1 MKFKLLPLCLF
12 SIFATNSY
20 AMETFIVKN
29 IKINGLQRIETGTV
43 LSYLP
48 VKTGDTLEATD
59 ADSIINKLYA
69 TGFFK
74 DVRLEQQGQ
83 TLIID
88 LAERPVINQI
98 TINGDKAFD
107 HDKLIQSL
115 KDSGLADGKIF
126 DTSILDQAVLGLK
139 SEYYNQGLY
148 SVQINTT
155 VMPLERNRVSINI
168 QISEGLA
175 AKIADIKIMG
185 ANKFSQ
191 SKLLGEMY
199 LTTGNMLSWWTKDN
213 QYSGEKLS
221 GDLESIRTFYLNQGY
236 IEFKINSVQVQLSPD
251 KKSVYI
257 TINIAEGKQYRI
269 KTIKIAGDTKNVPLA
284 DLNKLITVKSG
295 DIVNQSK
302 LIKDLDAIKSK
313 VGEYGYAF
321 ANANPIPEI
330 DQQTQEVSYT
340 LFLDL
345 DKKVYVRKIDISGND
360 KTRDVV
366 VRRELRQQEAGLYNA
381 AAIKRSKDRLG
392 QTGYFKN
399 TDITTEPVPGIN
411 DEVDMKVKVEEANT
425 GSLTMGVGFAQGQG
439 LLLNGSVAQSNLF
452 GSGKSVSLSASTSQL
467 NNNIGL
473 SFTDPYFKP
482 NGTSLGYDL
491 YTSGYTPDKVG
502 YSPYSTQ
509 TIGARTRM
517 SVPVSEFDKITF
529 SAGLENTQ
537 INLSGT
543 SVPLRFT
550 QFTNQFGSSVYSI
563 PVSVGFSRN
572 TTDSTLWPTK
582 GATFSET
589 IDGSLPGIG
598 GAQYYRFNSQNNW
611 YLPISENF
619 TWRVNGTAGF
629 INPYGSNNTVPFYQ
643 NYYMGGMTSIRG
655 FSIGSLGPKDT
666 DGSSLGG
673 TREAIFSNEILFP
686 LPGLK
691 QDKTVRLSAFVDTG
705 SLWGGNS
712 FGLTPEQSFRASYG
726 MGLTWI
732 SPLGPIKLSYAIP
745 LVTQPNDS
753 LEPFQFMFGTSF

>member
-1 MKFKLLPLCLF
+1 
-12 SIFATNSY
+12 
-20 AMETFIVKN
+20 MESFTVKN
-29 IKINGLQRIETGTV
+29 IQINGLQRIETGTV

-48 VKTGDTLEATD
+48 IKNGDTIDATQTD
-59 ADSIINKLYA
+59 AIIKKLYA

-74 DVRLEQQGQ
+74 DVRLEEQGD
-83 TLIID
+83 TLIIN

-98 TINGDKAFD
+98 TINGDKVFD
-107 HDKLIQSL
+107 HDKLVQSL
-115 KDSGLADGKIF
+115 KDSGLADGKIY
-126 DTSILDQAVLGLK
+126 DSSILDQAILGLK
-139 SEYYNQGLY
+139 SEYYNRGLY
-148 SVQINTT
+148 SVQITST
-155 VMPLERNRVSINI
+155 IMPLERNRVSINI
-168 QISEGLA
+168 QISEGLV
-175 AKIADIKIMG
+175 AKIANIRIMG

-191 SKLLGEMY
+191 GKLLSEMY

-213 QYSGEKLS
+213 QYSSDKLS
-221 GDLESIRTFYLNQGY
+221 GDLETIRAFYMNQGY

-251 KKSVYI
+251 KKSVFI
-257 TINIAEGKQYRI
+257 TINITEGNQYTI
-269 KTIKIAGDTKNVPLA
+269 KDLKIAGDNKNIPLSEIEQ
-284 DLNKLITVKSG
+284 LVTVKSG
-295 DIVNQSK
+295 DIINQAK
-302 LIKDLDAIKSK
+302 LTKDLDAIKTK

-321 ANANPIPEI
+321 ANVNPIPEI
-330 DQQTQEVSYT
+330 DQNTQQVSYT

-366 VRRELRQQEAGLYNA
+366 VRRELRQQEASLYNSK
-381 AAIKRSKDRLG
+381 AIKRSKDRLG

-399 TDITTEPVPGIN
+399 TDITTTPVLGVN
-411 DEVDMKVKVEEANT
+411 DQVDMTVKVEEANT
-425 GSLTMGVGFAQGQG
+425 GSINMGVGFAQGQG
-439 LLLNGSVAQSNLF
+439 LLLNGSVSQSNLF
-452 GSGKSVSLSASTSQL
+452 GSGKSASLSASTSQL

-491 YTSGYTPDKVG
+491 YSSGYTPDKVG

-509 TIGARTRM
+509 TIGARART
-517 SVPVSEFDKITF
+517 SIPVSEFDKITF
-529 SAGLENTQ
+529 SLGLENTQ

-543 SVPLRFT
+543 AVPLRFM
-550 QFTNQFGSSVYSI
+550 QFTNQFGNSVYSI
-563 PVSVGFSRN
+563 PASIGFARN
-572 TTDSTLWPTK
+572 TTDSTLWPTS

-611 YLPISENF
+611 YLPISENL
-619 TWRVNGTAGF
+619 TWKTNATAGF
-629 INPYGSNNTVPFYQ
+629 INPYGSNTTVPFYQ

-673 TREAIFSNEILFP
+673 TRQAIFSNEILFP
-686 LPGLK
+686 LPGIK
-691 QDKTVRLSAFVDTG
+691 QDKTVRVSAFLDTG
-705 SLWGGNS
+705 ALWGGNS

-732 SPLGPIKLSYAIP
+732 SPLGPIKISYAIP
-745 LVTQPNDS
+745 LVKQPNDS